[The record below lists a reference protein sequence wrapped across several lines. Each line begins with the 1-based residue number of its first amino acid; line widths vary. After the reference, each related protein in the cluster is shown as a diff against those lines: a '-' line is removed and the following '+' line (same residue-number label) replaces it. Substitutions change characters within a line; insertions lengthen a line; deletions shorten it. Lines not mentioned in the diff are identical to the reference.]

1 MMEKGGGLRRL
12 KKDRRLD
19 QRSIISILRRRLI
32 LLKTKN
38 MISKVVIGSYLEII
52 VRINRSRM
60 DRSRR
65 SRLIEIHNKNTIIVN
80 NMVE

>member
-19 QRSIISILRRRLI
+19 QRSIISILRRLR